1 MWSDSNLCTVGTRLV
16 YYKTAYKQYTIV
28 EVTNIYDGH
37 VMEEKGDGWRVL
49 FDRVGSVGDSDTV
62 TQLVSWL

>member
-1 MWSDSNLCTVGTRLV
+1 MYLCPYNFGDSNLCTVGTRLV
-16 YYKTAYKQYTIV
+16 YCKTVYKQYTIV

-49 FDRVGSVGDSDTV
+49 FDRGRVGKCDTV
-62 TQLVSWL
+62 T